1 MTKTK
6 VSATLTP
13 ERLAK
18 AREVTGISNL
28 SEMLDQALEALIE
41 RKLEERWLEASDD
54 TDLPGA
60 VEVDLSSIPWDDQ

>member
-18 AREVTGISNL
+18 AREVTGLANL
-28 SEMLDQALEALIE
+28 SELLDQALSALIE
-41 RKLEERWLEASDD
+41 RELERQWMASHPYD
-54 TDLPGA
+54 DLPGE
-60 VEVDLSSIPWDDQ
+60 VQVDLSTVPWEDE